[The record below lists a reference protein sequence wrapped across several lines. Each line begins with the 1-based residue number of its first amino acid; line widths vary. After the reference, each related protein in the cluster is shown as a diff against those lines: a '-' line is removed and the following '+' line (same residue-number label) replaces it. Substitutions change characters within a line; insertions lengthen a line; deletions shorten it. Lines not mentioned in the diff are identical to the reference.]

1 MYPILNK
8 VYAYSAGIA
17 LQTYNAKLLLLRMKN
32 TSSRTKKQALGE
44 RFDQTLVEIERL
56 TEYLNTSVVDLRNAQ
71 HACSK

>member
-32 TSSRTKKQALGE
+32 TSSKAKKQELGV
-44 RFDQTLVEIERL
+44 RFNHTLVEIERL
-56 TEYLNTSVVDLRNAQ
+56 TEYLNTNVIDLRSAQ